1 MAYMVDLETFHG
13 PLDLLLYLVEKNQV
27 DIYDIP
33 IAVITEQYLEYLQSS
48 GDFDL
53 ERMGDFLIMASYLL
67 NLKSRFMLPD
77 SLNETEEEEDNIDPR
92 QELVEKLLAYKRFK
106 EAAVWLEERY
116 NGSEERIYYREEQQ
130 DRELPAEWV
139 ADLKSLV
146 KAYHAVIKDIS
157 EDADYYELPQGD
169 VNVGDKMEEIMA
181 RLKNKPHT
189 IIFQDLFLGIISKR
203 EALALFL
210 ALLELIRLQRV
221 EALQNTP
228 FDKIELRLRAAI

>member
-1 MAYMVDLETFHG
+1 MTYMVDLDTFHG

-33 IAVITEQYLEYLQSS
+33 IAVISEQYIEYLQSS

-67 NLKSRFMLPD
+67 NLKSRLMLPG
-77 SLNETEEEEDNIDPR
+77 SLNETEEEEETLDPR

-106 EAAVWLEERY
+106 VAALWLEERY
-116 NGSEERIYYREEQQ
+116 NGREERIYYREEQQ

-146 KAYHAVIKDIS
+146 KAYQAVIKDIS
-157 EDADYYELPQGD
+157 ENEDYYELPQGD
-169 VNVGDKMEEIMA
+169 VNVGDKMEEIMN
-181 RLKNKPHT
+181 RLKKKPHT
-189 IIFQDLFLGIISKR
+189 IIFQDLFLGIISRR

-221 EALQNTP
+221 EARQGNP
-228 FDKIELRLRAAI
+228 FSHIEVSLRYQ

>member
-1 MAYMVDLETFHG
+1 MTYMVDLETFHG

-33 IAVITEQYLEYLQSS
+33 IAVISEQYIEYLQAS
-48 GDFDL
+48 GNFNLD
-53 ERMGDFLIMASYLL
+53 RMGDFLIMASYLL
-67 NLKSRFMLPD
+67 NLKSRLMLPD
-77 SLNETEEEEDNIDPR
+77 SLNETEEEEEMLDPR
-92 QELVEKLLAYKRFK
+92 QELVEKLLAYKK
-106 EAAVWLEERY
+106 YKQAAVWLEDRH
-116 NGSEERIYYREEQQ
+116 NGREERIYYREEQQ

-146 KAYHAVIKDIS
+146 KAYQAVIK
-157 EDADYYELPQGD
+157 ELNEEEEYYELPQGD
-169 VNVGDKMEEIMA
+169 VNVGNKMDEIMA
-181 RLKNKPHT
+181 RLKKKPHT

-221 EALQNTP
+221 EARQSNP
-228 FDKIELRLRAAI
+228 FAEIELKIKN

>member
-33 IAVITEQYLEYLQSS
+33 IAVISEQYIEYLQAS

-53 ERMGDFLIMASYLL
+53 DRMGDFLIMASYLL
-67 NLKSRFMLPD
+67 NLKSRFLLPGSID
-77 SLNETEEEEDNIDPR
+77 ETEEGEEPLDPR
-92 QELVEKLLAYKRFK
+92 QELVEKLLAYKKFK
-106 EAAVWLEERY
+106 EAAVWLEDRH
-116 NGSEERIYYREEQQ
+116 NGKGERIYYREEQQ
-130 DRELPAEWV
+130 DRESPAEWV

-146 KAYHAVIKDIS
+146 KAYQVVIKEIS
-157 EDADYYELPQGD
+157 EEEDYYELPRGD
-169 VNVGDKMEEIMA
+169 ANVGDKMEEIMA
-181 RLKNKPHT
+181 RLKKSPHI
-189 IIFQDLFLGIISKR
+189 IIFQDLFLGIISRR

-221 EALQNTP
+221 EARQSNP
-228 FDKIELRLRAAI
+228 FAEIELKIKN

>member
-1 MAYMVDLETFHG
+1 MTYMVDLETFHG

-33 IAVITEQYLEYLQSS
+33 IAVISEQYIEYLQAS

-67 NLKSRFMLPD
+67 NLKSRLMLPD
-77 SLNETEEEEDNIDPR
+77 SLNETEEEEEMLDPR
-92 QELVEKLLAYKRFK
+92 QELVEKLLAYKKFK
-106 EAAVWLEERY
+106 EVAVWLEDRHD
-116 NGSEERIYYREEQQ
+116 GRGERIYYREEQQ
-130 DRELPAEWV
+130 NRELPVEWV

-146 KAYHAVIKDIS
+146 KAYQAVIKDLN
-157 EDADYYELPQGD
+157 EEEEYYELPQGD

-221 EALQNTP
+221 EARQSNP
-228 FDKIELRLRAAI
+228 FAEIELKIKN

>member
-1 MAYMVDLETFHG
+1 MTYMVDLDTFHG

-33 IAVITEQYLEYLQSS
+33 IAVISEQYIEYLQSS

-67 NLKSRFMLPD
+67 NLKSRLMLPG
-77 SLNETEEEEDNIDPR
+77 SLNETEEEEETLDPR

-106 EAAVWLEERY
+106 VAALWLEERY
-116 NGSEERIYYREEQQ
+116 NGREERIYYREEQQ

-146 KAYHAVIKDIS
+146 KAYQAVIKDIS
-157 EDADYYELPQGD
+157 EEEDYYELPRGD
-169 VNVGDKMEEIMA
+169 VNVGDKMEEIMN
-181 RLKNKPHT
+181 RLKKKPHT

-221 EALQNTP
+221 EALQSTP
-228 FDKIELRLRAAI
+228 FDKIKLRLRVAI

>member
-1 MAYMVDLETFHG
+1 MTYMVDLETFHG

-33 IAVITEQYLEYLQSS
+33 IAIISEQYIEYLQAS

-53 ERMGDFLIMASYLL
+53 DRMGDFLIMASYLL
-67 NLKSRFMLPD
+67 NLKSRLMLPG
-77 SLNETEEEEDNIDPR
+77 SLNETEEEEETLDPR
-92 QELVEKLLAYKRFK
+92 QELVEKLLAYKKFK
-106 EAAVWLEERY
+106 QAAVWLEDRHEGR
-116 NGSEERIYYREEQQ
+116 GERIFYREEQQ

-146 KAYHAVIKDIS
+146 KAYQAVIKELS
-157 EDADYYELPQGD
+157 EEEDYYELPQGD

-181 RLKNKPHT
+181 RLKKKPHT
-189 IIFQDLFLGIISKR
+189 IIFQDLFLGIISRR

-221 EALQNTP
+221 EARQSNP
-228 FDKIELRLRAAI
+228 FAEIELKIKN

>member
-33 IAVITEQYLEYLQSS
+33 IAVISEQYIEYLQAS

-53 ERMGDFLIMASYLL
+53 DRMGDFLIMASYLL
-67 NLKSRFMLPD
+67 NLKSRFLLPGSID
-77 SLNETEEEEDNIDPR
+77 ETEEGEEPLDPR
-92 QELVEKLLAYKRFK
+92 QELVEKLLAYKKFK
-106 EAAVWLEERY
+106 EAAVWLEDRH
-116 NGSEERIYYREEQQ
+116 NGKGERIYYREEQQ
-130 DRELPAEWV
+130 DRESPAEWV

-146 KAYHAVIKDIS
+146 KAYQVVIKEIS
-157 EDADYYELPQGD
+157 EEEDYYELPRGD
-169 VNVGDKMEEIMA
+169 ANVGDKMEEIMA
-181 RLKNKPHT
+181 RLKKSPHI
-189 IIFQDLFLGIISKR
+189 IIFQDLFLGIISRR

-221 EALQNTP
+221 EARQSHP
-228 FDKIELRLRAAI
+228 FAEIELKIKN

>member
-1 MAYMVDLETFHG
+1 MTYMVDLDTFHG

-33 IAVITEQYLEYLQSS
+33 IAVISEQYIEYLQSS

-67 NLKSRFMLPD
+67 NLKSRLMLPG
-77 SLNETEEEEDNIDPR
+77 SLNETEEEEETLDPR

-106 EAAVWLEERY
+106 VAALWLEERY
-116 NGSEERIYYREEQQ
+116 NGREERIYYREEQQ

-146 KAYHAVIKDIS
+146 KAYQAVIKDIS
-157 EDADYYELPQGD
+157 EEEDYYELPRGD
-169 VNVGDKMEEIMA
+169 VNVGDKMEEIMN
-181 RLKNKPHT
+181 RLKKKPHT
-189 IIFQDLFLGIISKR
+189 IIFQDLFLGIISRR

-221 EALQNTP
+221 EARQGNP
-228 FDKIELRLRAAI
+228 FSHIEVNLRYQ

>member
-116 NGSEERIYYREEQQ
+116 NGREERIYYREEQQ

-169 VNVGDKMEEIMA
+169 VNVGDKMEEIIN
-181 RLKNKPHT
+181 RLKKKPHT

>member
-1 MAYMVDLETFHG
+1 MTYMVDLDTFHG

-33 IAVITEQYLEYLQSS
+33 IAVISEQYIEYLQSS

-67 NLKSRFMLPD
+67 NLKSRLMLPG
-77 SLNETEEEEDNIDPR
+77 SLNETEEEEETLDPR

-106 EAAVWLEERY
+106 VAALWLEERY
-116 NGSEERIYYREEQQ
+116 NGREERIYYREEQQ

-146 KAYHAVIKDIS
+146 KAYQAVIKDIS
-157 EDADYYELPQGD
+157 EEEDYYELPRGD
-169 VNVGDKMEEIMA
+169 VNVGDKMEEIMN
-181 RLKNKPHT
+181 RLKKKPHT
-189 IIFQDLFLGIISKR
+189 IIFQDLFLGTISRR

-221 EALQNTP
+221 EARQGNP
-228 FDKIELRLRAAI
+228 FSHIEVSLRYQ

>member
-1 MAYMVDLETFHG
+1 MTYMVDLETFHG

-33 IAVITEQYLEYLQSS
+33 IAVISEQYIEYLQAS
-48 GDFDL
+48 GNFNLD
-53 ERMGDFLIMASYLL
+53 RMGDFLIMASYLL
-67 NLKSRFMLPD
+67 NLKSRLMLPD
-77 SLNETEEEEDNIDPR
+77 SLNETEEEEEMLDPR
-92 QELVEKLLAYKRFK
+92 QELVEKLLAYKK
-106 EAAVWLEERY
+106 YKQAAVWLEDRH
-116 NGSEERIYYREEQQ
+116 NGREERIYYREEQQ

-146 KAYHAVIKDIS
+146 KAYQAVIK
-157 EDADYYELPQGD
+157 ELNEEEEYYELPQGD
-169 VNVGDKMEEIMA
+169 VNVGNKMDEIMA
-181 RLKNKPHT
+181 RLKIKPHT

-221 EALQNTP
+221 EARQSNP
-228 FDKIELRLRAAI
+228 FAEIELKIKN

>member
-13 PLDLLLYLVEKNQV
+13 PLGFTALPVEKNQV

-116 NGSEERIYYREEQQ
+116 NGREERIYYREEQQ

-169 VNVGDKMEEIMA
+169 VNVGDKMEEIIN
-181 RLKNKPHT
+181 RLKKKPHT

>member
-1 MAYMVDLETFHG
+1 MTYMVDLDTFHG

-33 IAVITEQYLEYLQSS
+33 IAVISEQYIEYLQSS

-67 NLKSRFMLPD
+67 NIKSRLLLPGNID
-77 SLNETEEEEDNIDPR
+77 ETQEEEENIDPR

-116 NGSEERIYYREEQQ
+116 DGREERIYYREEQQ
-130 DRELPAEWV
+130 DKELPAEWV

-146 KAYHAVIKDIS
+146 KAYQAVIKDIS
-157 EDADYYELPQGD
+157 EDEDYYELPQGD